1 MGSQKKPGFWNKLA
15 AGLYGGASVLAATQA
30 QPHVSRVNP
39 MQIANGVQ
47 GILRPGQG
55 RMMQEWDLKRRGLEE
70 AARIEAL
77 NNNARMRQYAADSQ
91 APMNAARE
99 EMYRKHGNFYDT
111 LGAARML
118 GVLTPKQTAERPA
131 TNREA
136 LVARDLQDRLNS
148 ADPKIRTAAQQELE
162 AFKKQ
167 QSQRVIPAAQ
177 RSAIQALKQQY
188 LDRLS

>member
-1 MGSQKKPGFWNKLA
+1 
-15 AGLYGGASVLAATQA
+15 
-30 QPHVSRVNP
+30 
-39 MQIANGVQ
+39 
-47 GILRPGQG
+47 
-55 RMMQEWDLKRRGLEE
+55 
-70 AARIEAL
+70 
-77 NNNARMRQYAADSQ
+77 MRQYAADSQ

-148 ADPKIRTAAQQELE
+148 ADPKIRTVAQQELE

-188 LDRLS
+188 LDQGIDDETATIYATQDWATEQQNIQAQKPIVTGKQIGRAHV